1 MSLYAWADIIVWAV
15 VIGSAAGAALGT
27 FLFFCLRWLEQK
39 GLIKFE

>member
-15 VIGSAAGAALGT
+15 FIGCLAGAALGT

-39 GLIKFE
+39 GIIRIE